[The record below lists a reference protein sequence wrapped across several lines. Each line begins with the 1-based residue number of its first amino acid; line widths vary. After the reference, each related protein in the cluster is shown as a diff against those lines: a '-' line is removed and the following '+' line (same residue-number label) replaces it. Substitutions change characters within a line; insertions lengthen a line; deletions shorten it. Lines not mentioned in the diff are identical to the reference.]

1 MGHSEQRRHA
11 KDLGQVGP
19 EACEHE
25 VGQQNLLLHL
35 ARDVVHGT
43 GIRQVEQRPALGE
56 RSVQIVHDRH
66 RGIVREH
73 GQR

>member
-1 MGHSEQRRHA
+1 MGNSEQRRHA
-11 KDLGQVGP
+11 KDLGQVCP

-35 ARDVVHGT
+35 ARDVIDGT
-43 GIRQVEQRPALGE
+43 GIRQVEHRPALGE
-56 RSVQIVHDRH
+56 RGVKIVHDRH
-66 RGIVREH
+66 RGIVCEH